1 MTKIQT
7 QERLID
13 VKETLDEVRV
23 KLKYCQW
30 IELTEDITQ
39 IDNDKVYDSQR
50 KILLNIDHIIEIY
63 EQ

>member
-63 EQ
+63 E

>member
-1 MTKIQT
+1 MAKIQT

-13 VKETLDEVRV
+13 VKETPDEVRV

-30 IELTEDITQ
+30 IELTEDIIH

-63 EQ
+63 E